1 MVALHP
7 AKSQKHIT
15 SLSSFQRKRPL
26 DSNCLQ
32 YEVGSTE
39 NSIFAERVGMVTLQV
54 RSSEAKS
61 IDIKPVKSH
70 GHWPNGWAW
79 SQR

>member
-1 MVALHP
+1 MVALNP

-15 SLSSFQRKRPL
+15 NLSSFQRNRPL
-26 DSNCLQ
+26 DSDCLQ
-32 YEVGSTE
+32 YEVGSIE
-39 NSIFAERVGMVTLQV
+39 IFAERVGMVTLQV